1 MRRNTPR
8 KTPAEQQAI
17 LSQFSKSG
25 LTAAEFCRKKSINY
39 AAFCKWR
46 SAAKPLAQQSPQT
59 EPHFISL
66 APFIPQAEGRCWNI
80 VLQLAPGVEI
90 RLSQTA

>member
-8 KTPAEQQAI
+8 KTPAQQQAI
-17 LSQFSKSG
+17 LAQWAKSG
-25 LTAAEFCRKKSINY
+25 LTAAAFCRQKAINY

-46 SAAKPLAQQSPQT
+46 STSKPLANQAPQA

-66 APFIPQAEGRCWNI
+66 APFIAQTEVRGWNI

>member
-17 LSQFSKSG
+17 LARWSKSG
-25 LTAAEFCRKKSINY
+25 LSAAEFCRRQAINY

-46 SAAKPLAQQSPQT
+46 SASKPLAKQAPQT

-66 APFIPQAEGRCWNI
+66 SPFIPHFEGRGWNI